1 MYKQLP
7 KTKYTAF
14 IALFII
20 LFALPHKAWAQVD
33 YDLEIAGTKVTSD
46 NCNDL
51 SVIDGIT
58 GTAVYDPATN
68 THPR

>member
-20 LFALPHKAWAQVD
+20 LFTLPHRAWAQVD

-51 SVIDGIT
+51 SVIDG
-58 GTAVYDPATN
+58 
-68 THPR
+68 